1 MVTTRRQEQQQ
12 MQQGDA
18 DGGIGPTAA
27 AEAARSRAQSRGAAA
42 AAANGGS
49 AYGDGATLTPEQ
61 HRARLDEYR
70 AAWAP
75 PKTLAGRVHA

>member
-1 MVTTRRQEQQQ
+1 MVTTRRQE
-12 MQQGDA
+12 MQQA
-18 DGGIGPTAA
+18 DGGGGARDLTAA
-27 AEAARSRAQSRGAAA
+27 AAARSRGANGSILAAA
-42 AAANGGS
+42 HA
-49 AYGDGATLTPEQ
+49 DGASLTPEQ